1 MDQKKPTFEDLV
13 GTKDVQE
20 WTNDVTDGEL
30 SVVSGLANKQLELAL
45 QVSELEANL
54 KAKKEELRLTS
65 EQELPDAMQAA
76 GLTQITLCTGEKISI
91 NEFYKAHISKANQEK
106 AYEWL
111 VSNGHEGLIKN
122 EVLLKFGREETEV
135 VNQTVSALQSRG
147 LSPEVRQSIH
157 PSTLRAFI
165 KEQFTSGNDIPTE
178 PFGIYIGTKAIIKK
192 D

>member
-76 GLTQITLCTGEKISI
+76 GLTQITLSTGEKISI
-91 NEFYKAHISKANQEK
+91 NEFYKAHISNANQEK

>member
-1 MDQKKPTFEDLV
+1 MNEKPTFEDLV
-13 GTKDVQE
+13 GTSDAQQ
-20 WTNDVTDGEL
+20 WDNDVSDGEL
-30 SVVSGLANKQLELAL
+30 SIVSSLANKQLQLATE
-45 QVSELEANL
+45 VAKLEADL

-76 GLTQITLCTGEKISI
+76 GLTQIKLNSGENISI
-91 NEFYKAHISKANQEK
+91 NEFYNAHISKANQEK

-111 VSNGHEGLIKN
+111 TSNGHEGLIKN
-122 EVLLKFGREETEV
+122 EVLLKFGREESLIVDE
-135 VNQTVSALQSRG
+135 TVSALQSRG
-147 LSPEVRQSIH
+147 LSPEVRQSVH
-157 PSTLRAFI
+157 PSTLKAFV

>member
-13 GTKDVQE
+13 GANDVQE
-20 WTNDVTDGEL
+20 WTNNVSDGEL
-30 SVVSGLANKQLELAL
+30 SKVSNLANKQLQLSA
-45 QVSELEANL
+45 QVSELEAQL
-54 KAKKEELRLTS
+54 KAKKEEFRLTS

-76 GLTQITLCTGEKISI
+76 GLTQITLSTGEKISI

-111 VSNGHEGLIKN
+111 TSNGHEGLIKN
-122 EVLLKFGREETEV
+122 EVLLKFGREEVEV
-135 VNQTVSALQSRG
+135 VSETVSALQARG

-157 PSTLRAFI
+157 PSTLKAFV